1 MLYSEIYNI
10 MIILIFILIL
20 VLILTNALDIH
31 PHLSIQVDESL
42 TPPQVGTGHNVP
54 ERRGTEEAQ
63 ARRLAAAV

>member
-1 MLYSEIYNI
+1 M
-10 MIILIFILIL
+10 FILIL